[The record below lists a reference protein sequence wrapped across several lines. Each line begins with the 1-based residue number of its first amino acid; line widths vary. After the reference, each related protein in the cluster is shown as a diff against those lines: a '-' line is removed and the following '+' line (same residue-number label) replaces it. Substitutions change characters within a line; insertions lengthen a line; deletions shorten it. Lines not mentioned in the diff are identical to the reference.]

1 MMQYAFYFM
10 FSLFVLEIFTFLY
23 GIFGYV
29 EKQLNEKAIVN
40 FKINHKLVNYVTD
53 WIKNLCNTNIGQ
65 YLMK

>member
-40 FKINHKLVNYVTD
+40 FKINHKLINYVTD

>member
-40 FKINHKLVNYVTD
+40 FKINHKLINYVTD
-53 WIKNLCNTNIGQ
+53 LIKNLCNTNIGQ

>member
-40 FKINHKLVNYVTD
+40 FKSNHKLINYVTD

-65 YLMK
+65 YLIK